1 MCRQDIVYDKKIK
14 LRSTDSFLTAMIR
27 YCIYRS
33 CMELPHESPVRI
45 KCINIPGR
53 PDGSSIYVSEKEDY
67 MFYALLNG
75 GAPYL
80 MRDGAYPNTDGQEIH
95 SVYIKPWC
103 CFVLKCSTRAFIQM
117 KRLYF
122 FTSAAPPVR

>member
-14 LRSTDSFLTAMIR
+14 LRSTDPFLTAMVI

-33 CMELPHESPVRI
+33 CMELPHESPAI

-67 MFYALLNG
+67 MLYALLNG

-80 MRDGAYPNTDGQEIH
+80 TRDGAYPNTDGQEIH